1 MQKNLQNFNLYDIV
15 VLKESID
22 EITKGSLGTIVYI
35 YSEELVEV
43 EFENI
48 TKTIQ
53 TCQLSNK
60 EIN

>member
-1 MQKNLQNFNLYDIV
+1 MQKNLQKFNLYDIV

-35 YSEELVEV
+35 YSEELVEI

-53 TCQLSNK
+53 TCQLLK
-60 EIN
+60 VEIS

>member
-1 MQKNLQNFNLYDIV
+1 MHDTV

-22 EITKGSLGTIVYI
+22 EITKDSLGTIVYI

-43 EFENI
+43 EFENNI

>member
-1 MQKNLQNFNLYDIV
+1 MQKNLQKFKLHDVV

-35 YSEELVEV
+35 YSEELVEI

-53 TCQLSNK
+53 TCQLLK
-60 EIN
+60 VEIS